1 MTAVAEPHSGLSVP
15 TVQSVSS
22 RGAALQAS
30 VAKRCMPPKALS
42 TVEVRRR
49 PSAAQVQREAATDE
63 RVGLFT
69 PDKDGD
75 THTSC
80 GRAAVIAARRGTVC
94 GEVGRVP
101 EFLSTVTRS
110 FPPYTERIFTIT
122 CEVCATSVLVL
133 RDLRLLNE
141 KAPTS
146 NIPSPVSQGST
157 ILSL

>member
-1 MTAVAEPHSGLSVP
+1 MSPSLSELWQSRTVGCQIVSANCAER
-15 TVQSVSS
+15 VSS

-30 VAKRCMPPKALS
+30 IAKRCMPPKALS

-80 GRAAVIAARRGTVC
+80 GRVAAV
-94 GEVGRVP
+94 
-101 EFLSTVTRS
+101 S
-110 FPPYTERIFTIT
+110 YTHLT
-122 CEVCATSVLVL
+122 L
-133 RDLRLLNE
+133 
-141 KAPTS
+141 PT
-146 NIPSPVSQGST
+146 N
-157 ILSL
+157 